1 MMKEMRSRP
10 AWFLALAMLSLN
22 GLMANAGRADPLVS
36 HDPNKV
42 TDLTFG
48 IFCASKPDCSTT
60 EKDTI
65 SGSIS
70 RHDDTPRMLRRTQ
83 TIPAID
89 GLMFGVMLRFQP
101 PSDTGFLLTVD
112 HPPLGPNRKMHES
125 WKSVWESNRTTFYTY
140 QLGLGVGPPAGTW
153 TISASRGGYHLFSV
167 EFEVVLPTPAN
178 LTELK
183 QCAIKQVS

>member
-70 RHDDTPRMLRRTQ
+70 RHDYTPRMLRRTQ

-101 PSDTGFLLTVD
+101 PSDTGFLLRVD
-112 HPPLGPNRKMHES
+112 LTLPPTFIQLERDSRFQFCPVGRVVQRGLARS
-125 WKSVWESNRTTFYTY
+125 WSWGAASDPV
-140 QLGLGVGPPAGTW
+140 AG
-153 TISASRGGYHLFSV
+153 
-167 EFEVVLPTPAN
+167 
-178 LTELK
+178 
-183 QCAIKQVS
+183 